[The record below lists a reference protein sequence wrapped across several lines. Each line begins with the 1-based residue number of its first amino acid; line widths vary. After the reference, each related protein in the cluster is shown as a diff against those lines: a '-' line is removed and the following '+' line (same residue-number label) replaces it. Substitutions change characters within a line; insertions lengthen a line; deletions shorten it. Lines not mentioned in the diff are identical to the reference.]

1 MKKASLLLVIGVL
14 AAFGL
19 AACGSDDSGDD
30 TSTAADTTA
39 TTETTAGG
47 GGGGKGGTLDIAA
60 AADGSFAFDQTDLT
74 TGAGTVTVDF
84 DNPAALSHDVVIADD
99 SGNVVGQ
106 TDLISQSKTSTS
118 VDLQPGTYTFYCD
131 VPGHR
136 EGGMEGTL
144 TVN

>member
-1 MKKASLLLVIGVL
+1 MKKASLLLAVGAL

-19 AACGSDDSGDD
+19 VACGSSSDSSND
-30 TSTAADTTA
+30 TTAADTTA
-39 TTETTAGG
+39 TTDTGAASGG
-47 GGGGKGGTLDIAA
+47 GAVDVAA
-60 AADGSFAFDQTDLT
+60 AADGSLSYDQTALT
-74 TGAGTVTVDF
+74 APAGTVTVNF

-99 SGNVVGQ
+99 SGKVLGK
-106 TDLISQSKTSTS
+106 TDLIAQSSTSTS

-136 EGGMEGTL
+136 EAGMEGTL